1 MWPSPWC
8 QLQRKHKGGKRSH
21 YQLRVT
27 EEQSLPGRGR
37 CQHNS
42 ASGCCGQVQS
52 TGIQFQNHPVYV
64 SWSEAQTE
72 PAWQKYNSSTCLVAQ
87 KSGKNF
93 GYFSFNWH
101 KPESILD
108 QSPSATQLSL
118 APRLW
123 PHKQVPVP
131 YQKGMG
137 QGTQWQ
143 DRRPHLQVLNHS
155 RSPPPGREW
164 CATAPGPSRMYSP
177 KNPVGLREGEEQGGL
192 HLSWAPWM
200 RCQGCTA
207 KLSLNPP
214 LMRYYW
220 HITYAVLKCTIW
232 FDAYILWNVYHI

>member
-1 MWPSPWC
+1 MC
-8 QLQRKHKGGKRSH
+8 
-21 YQLRVT
+21 
-27 EEQSLPGRGR
+27 
-37 CQHNS
+37 
-42 ASGCCGQVQS
+42 
-52 TGIQFQNHPVYV
+52 V
-64 SWSEAQTE
+64 SWSEAQSE
-72 PAWQKYNSSTCLVAQ
+72 PPWQKHNSSICPVAQ

-101 KPESILD
+101 KPEGIWD

-123 PHKQVPVP
+123 PHQQVLVP

-137 QGTQWQ
+137 QVTQRQ
-143 DRRPHLQVLNHS
+143 DRSPHPRALNSSFGHSHNWLCARPPHSSAADVLDGKPSQDHGSNS
-155 RSPPPGREW
+155 FSISPAGREW
-164 CATAPGPSRMYSP
+164 WATAPGPSRIYSP
-177 KNPVGLREGEEQGGL
+177 KNPAGLREGEEQCGL
-192 HLSWAPWM
+192 HLSWAPWGM
-200 RCQGCTA
+200 RYQGCTA